1 MFVPLYNFTECQ
13 RLPLNIRR
21 KTFLVH
27 QDDTTHRNDIFFC
40 QERKKIYH
48 KILLLALD
56 VWQQDSARAEENMG
70 VNVGDGTKK
79 NCALRLQGHSF
90 CVCYKC
96 MQFPL
101 KMCPPM

>member
-1 MFVPLYNFTECQ
+1 MIF
-13 RLPLNIRR
+13 
-21 KTFLVH
+21 
-27 QDDTTHRNDIFFC
+27 FFC

-56 VWQQDSARAEENMG
+56 VWQQDSARAEESMG
-70 VNVGDGTKK
+70 ANVGDGTKR
-79 NCALRLQGHSF
+79 NCALRLQGDSF

-101 KMCPPM
+101 KCNIEIFAVCLKVTPLLC